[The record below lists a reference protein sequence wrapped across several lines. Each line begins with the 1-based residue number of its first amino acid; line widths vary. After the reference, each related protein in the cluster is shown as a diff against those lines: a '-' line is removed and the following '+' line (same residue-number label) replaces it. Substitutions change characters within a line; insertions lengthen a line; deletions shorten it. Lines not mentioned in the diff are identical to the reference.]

1 MLGANSRIGY
11 FNMKQHKLYFR
22 SRIFRFGLLYS
33 AVILSLVALS
43 VFVVDVNMD
52 TIYMYILL
60 LIASVI
66 YDIISIFAVFKNYLM
81 VNLAKKVLVYR
92 CFPGFKKKEIPIL
105 YIQSIL
111 LTRINDRDIIQIH
124 YKSGVIEDLKEYD
137 NSRYRYRVSKRERKR
152 IENTLLRWNEY
163 FDNSDKSNK

>member
-11 FNMKQHKLYFR
+11 FNMKQNKLYFR

-43 VFVVDVNMD
+43 VFAVDVNMD

-92 CFPGFKKKEIPIL
+92 CFPGFKKK
-105 YIQSIL
+105 
-111 LTRINDRDIIQIH
+111 
-124 YKSGVIEDLKEYD
+124 KSRFFIFKVFY
-137 NSRYRYRVSKRERKR
+137 
-152 IENTLLRWNEY
+152 
-163 FDNSDKSNK
+163 